1 MTTLYNKLNTDTQTL
16 VNRINQHHLSQTIKQ
31 VFKKGPPKQNRYFW
45 GLNIPDY
52 WTTEEKKAINIIHAW
67 ILQKG
72 WECGGYSII
81 FNSIKRNLQ

>member
-16 VNRINQHHLSQTIKQ
+16 VTIINQHPLSQTIKQ

-52 WTTEEKKAINIIHAW
+52 WTKEEKQSIHLIHTW